1 MDGLIRHYAKWNKS
15 KTNTAWDNLYVES
28 KKYNR
33 LVSITKKKIHR
44 YREQI
49 SGERKGGGGSI
60 LVGD

>member
-1 MDGLIRHYAKWNKS
+1 MLSEINQT

-44 YREQI
+44 YREQTC
-49 SGERKGGGGSI
+49 
-60 LVGD
+60 GDRGRRLRGTSYYVLNK